1 MSTEDRQPAGRAP
14 APGDLGLV
22 QAFINTYDVE
32 SDADQLRDRPAL
44 ARFLTQRGLSG
55 ARVRILGDDHRRA
68 LELREALRALA
79 AANNGEPLT
88 RATAATLDAFARR
101 SGLIA
106 GFGPGG
112 EPRETPTASGVDH
125 AFGELLTIVHRGIR
139 DGTWPRV
146 KACREHDCRW
156 VFYDNSR
163 NQSSTWCAMSVCGTR
178 AKMRAYRARR
188 RSASSA

>member
-1 MSTEDRQPAGRAP
+1 MSSSDRQPAGRAP
-14 APGDLGLV
+14 APEDLGLV
-22 QAFINTYDVE
+22 QAFINTYDIE
-32 SDADQLRDRPAL
+32 ADADQFRDRSAL
-44 ARFLTQRGLSG
+44 ARFLTRHGLAG
-55 ARVRILGDDHRRA
+55 TRVGITGDDHRRA

-79 AANNGEPLT
+79 AANNGEPLP
-88 RATAATLDAFARR
+88 REAAATLDGFARR

-112 EPRETPTASGVDH
+112 EPRETPTASGADR
-125 AFGELLTIVHRGIR
+125 AFGELLAIVHRAIR

-163 NQSSTWCAMSVCGTR
+163 NRSSTWCAMSVCGSR
-178 AKMRAYRARR
+178 SKMRAYRARR
-188 RSASSA
+188 ETASSA